1 MKTKY
6 LVLIFAICFAAPF
19 AAHGQGTVV
28 VNDPTKD
35 EAETEAKLSVADDA
49 ILKNEVLPKVK
60 KRIKSDVCEADVDVA
75 GHAHGA
81 FSRPG
86 ARQVL
91 VFYQYCQTG
100 NGFGWVGLMLI
111 ENGKLVGSFLSES
124 GWSASINSV
133 PDINRNGLDEFVLSY
148 TGGLHQGQGG
158 VGADLIE
165 FSGGMPKGLGWF
177 QAESFGET
185 EAITAWKVT
194 AAPGKTPV
202 FYKQKYFSGE
212 NQKFRRVG
220 GNLAFKLGKP
230 YSTFEAIK

>member
-6 LVLIFAICFAAPF
+6 LVLIFAICFAGAF
-19 AAHGQGTVV
+19 AANGQGTVV

-35 EAETEAKLSVADDA
+35 ADQTEAKISAADDA

-81 FSRPG
+81 FSRAG
-86 ARQVL
+86 AKQVL

-100 NGFGWVGLMLI
+100 NGFGWIGLMLI
-111 ENGKLVGSFLSES
+111 ENGKLVGNFLSES
-124 GWSASINSV
+124 GWSNGINAV
-133 PDINRNGLDEFVLSY
+133 PDINQNGLDEFVLSY
-148 TGGLHQGQGG
+148 SGGMHQGQGG
-158 VGADLIE
+158 VGADLVE
-165 FSGGMPKGLGWF
+165 FLAGLPKGIGWF
-177 QAESFGET
+177 KAEEFGET
-185 EAITAWKVT
+185 EAVTAWKVT
-194 AAPGKTPV
+194 AAPGKIPV

-212 NQKFRRVG
+212 NQKYRRVG
-220 GNLAFKLGKP
+220 GNLVFKLGKP